1 LTDDDQWRRTE
12 SPPSGPPG
20 PPQPPRPPQRGPSAP
35 PDARFNPLATA
46 IGVFTG
52 VAIPVVVIGYT
63 RPAGVNTLIIVIGVI
78 IGLLAGVVAG
88 IWVDHRNG
96 RVWRGPQL

>member
-1 LTDDDQWRRTE
+1 
-12 SPPSGPPG
+12 
-20 PPQPPRPPQRGPSAP
+20 
-35 PDARFNPLATA
+35 
-46 IGVFTG
+46 VFTG